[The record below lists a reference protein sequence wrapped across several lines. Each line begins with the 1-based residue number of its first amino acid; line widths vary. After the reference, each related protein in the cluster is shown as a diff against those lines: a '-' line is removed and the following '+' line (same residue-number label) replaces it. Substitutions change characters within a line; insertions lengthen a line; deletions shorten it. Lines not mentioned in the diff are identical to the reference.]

1 MRTFHGFDRIT
12 SDPKMLGG
20 KPCIRG
26 LRITVQRVLEILA
39 QSPSWGPSWDAVRDD
54 YPEIEEQDIRQALAF
69 AAAFLTDTVIPL
81 DTSAA

>member
-39 QSPSWGPSWDAVRDD
+39 QGPSWDLVRDD
-54 YPEIEEQDIRQALAF
+54 YPEIEEPDVRQALAF

>member
-1 MRTFHGFDRIT
+1 MRTFHGYDRIT

-26 LRITVQRVLEILA
+26 MRITVQRVLEILA
-39 QSPSWGPSWDAVRDD
+39 QNPSWDAVRDD
-54 YPEIEEQDIRQALAF
+54 YPELEEQDIRQALAF

-81 DTSAA
+81 DSSAA